1 MKARTRDSHP
11 RGAQMFCGPAYFSR
25 TTNTMLVLLSPAKTL
40 DYESPLPDGLPAT
53 KPVFTAR
60 AAELIAILRSLS
72 PQQIAQLM
80 SLSDKLAT
88 LNAARYAAWQPQA
101 SAANARQ
108 ALYAFNGDVYE
119 GLDAASL
126 TLDEAQW
133 AQGHLV
139 ILSGLYGALRPL
151 DLLQPYRL
159 EMGTRLANAH
169 GSSLYDF
176 WGDAIARYLDEMLA
190 DSLENTDDGPFIINL
205 ASQEYFKA
213 VQRSVLK
220 ARVVECVFED
230 YKSGVWKIISFYAKR
245 ARGLM
250 ARYII
255 SGRLKHPQQL
265 CDFKSEGYV
274 WAPEVSQPERLV
286 FRRRV

>member
-1 MKARTRDSHP
+1 
-11 RGAQMFCGPAYFSR
+11 
-25 TTNTMLVLLSPAKTL
+25 MLILLSPAKTL
-40 DYESPLPDGLPAT
+40 DYESPLPEGLSAT
-53 KPVFTAR
+53 EPVFTAR
-60 AAELIAILRSLS
+60 AAELIAILRDWS
-72 PQQIAQLM
+72 PQQIAQGM
-80 SLSDKLAT
+80 ALSDKLAT

-108 ALYAFNGDVYE
+108 AMYAFNGDVYE

-126 TLDEAQW
+126 TLDEAHW
-133 AQGHLV
+133 AQQHLV

-159 EMGTRLANAH
+159 EMGTRLANAR
-169 GSSLYDF
+169 GPSLYAF
-176 WGDAIARYLDEMLA
+176 WGDTIAHYLDERLA
-190 DSLENTDDGPFIINL
+190 ASHENTADGPFIINL

-213 VQRSVLK
+213 VQRSALK

-230 YKSGVWKIISFYAKR
+230 YKSGAWKIISFHAKR
-245 ARGLM
+245 ARGWM

-255 SGRLKHPQQL
+255 SGRLTHPGQL
-265 CDFKSEGYV
+265 CDFRREGYA
-274 WAPEVSQPERLV
+274 WAPEVSQPDRLV